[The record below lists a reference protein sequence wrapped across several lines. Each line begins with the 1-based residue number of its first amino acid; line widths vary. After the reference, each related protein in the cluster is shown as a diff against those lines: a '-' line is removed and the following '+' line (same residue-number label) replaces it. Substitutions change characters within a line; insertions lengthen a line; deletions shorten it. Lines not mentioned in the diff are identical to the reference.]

1 MTVSAHVLAAALTAV
16 SANGSRISETS
27 MRAALEAALAV
38 LSTPQGDA
46 SLDLQPGEQY
56 LVHNTHENEVN
67 LFRSREALNEEM
79 EHLVD
84 AYDIGSNYRSID
96 EYCEVFIVRRQVTV
110 ESEKTVKVTLS

>member
-38 LSTPQGDA
+38 LNTPQGDA

-84 AYDIGSNYRSID
+84 AYDIGSNYRGID